1 MRKSEGMVCSNVL
14 DSAKDPQGGVTGSGP
29 ALGEGDIT
37 RRVFLSDKCKR
48 RVSDPGTCWNE
59 EGEKEKWFWRRRS
72 GVFKVREAG

>member
-1 MRKSEGMVCSNVL
+1 MLQRPRLNQGP
-14 DSAKDPQGGVTGSGP
+14 AGGVRGSGP

-37 RRVFLSDKCKR
+37 GRVFLSDKCKR

-59 EGEKEKWFWRRRS
+59 EGEKEKLFWRRRS